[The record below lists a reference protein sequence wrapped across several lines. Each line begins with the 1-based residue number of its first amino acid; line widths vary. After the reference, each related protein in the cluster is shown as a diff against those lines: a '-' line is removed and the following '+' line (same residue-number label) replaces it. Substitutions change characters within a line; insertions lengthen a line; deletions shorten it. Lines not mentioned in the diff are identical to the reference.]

1 MFDGPAWY
9 PLSEEDAEYE
19 FKFEYT
25 GKPTTFLVF
34 VKTEED
40 KSIYELYGNGDY
52 FGVMFPDYDDAGNL
66 FWKGMHAMDQDL
78 VQKIGCL
85 IEKSDM

>member
-19 FKFEYT
+19 FKFDYA
-25 GKPTTFLVF
+25 GQPTRFLVF

-52 FGVMFPDYDDAGNL
+52 FGVMFPDHDEYGNL
-66 FWKGMHAMDQDL
+66 IWRGMHVMDQDL
-78 VQKIGCL
+78 VVKIGEA
-85 IEKSDM
+85 IEAADM